1 MRPCSSSLV
10 WARLRAV
17 TGAGGRGGVIMYHGC
32 RAAIFHNQQL
42 ERPQSANCYWTMDLL
57 HWTLYLVLTTP
68 SYSGDLAWTLPGHC
82 LVKLTSF
89 LDDGDDGVIGQVRLL
104 MLVLLN
110 KLSVRN

>member
-1 MRPCSSSLV
+1 ML
-10 WARLRAV
+10 LD
-17 TGAGGRGGVIMYHGC
+17 HGP
-32 RAAIFHNQQL
+32 AA
-42 ERPQSANCYWTMDLL
+42 ER
-57 HWTLYLVLTTP
+57 WTLYLVPTTP

-110 KLSVRN
+110 KLSVRNLSEQTTLPPINKLSVRRLISRLLMFV